1 MFGPICLTN
10 PKSLEFLKK
19 LSGCPQSVLERQQEI
34 DCKSCFFRLFC
45 NPPAFSWL
53 GIKIKGYQRV
63 IYCWVLTK
71 RPLKPGSCIFM
82 VKIGPMLQFSN
93 TKKSYKMFNHN
104 VFNSDFFFFQTF
116 SFSDFFVMPLHFH
129 GQDYNPNISPMQK
142 FVLLH
147 RISSHY
153 QQIMFNQTVF
163 CSYTYNSNKIS
174 KI

>member
-1 MFGPICLTN
+1 MGAESLDENTQNAQKMFGPICLTN

-19 LSGCPQSVLERQQEI
+19 TLSGCPQSVLERQQEI

-82 VKIGPMLQFSN
+82 VKISPMLQFSN
-93 TKKSYKMFNHN
+93 TKESYKMFNHN
-104 VFNSDFFFFQTF
+104 VFNSEFFFSNFQFFRLFCHAPAF
-116 SFSDFFVMPLHFH
+116 SWL
-129 GQDYNPNISPMQK
+129 G
-142 FVLLH
+142 L
-147 RISSHY
+147 
-153 QQIMFNQTVF
+153 
-163 CSYTYNSNKIS
+163 
-174 KI
+174 

>member
-19 LSGCPQSVLERQQEI
+19 TLSGYPQSVLERQQEI

-71 RPLKPGSCIFM
+71 KPLKPGSCMFM
-82 VKIGPMLQFSN
+82 VKISPMLQFSN
-93 TKKSYKMFNHN
+93 TKESYKMFNHN
-104 VFNSDFFFFQTF
+104 VFNSEFFFFKLSVFQIFLSCPCIFMVRIIILTLVLCRNLCYSIGF
-116 SFSDFFVMPLHFH
+116 RHITNKSCLINLFFVVIHT
-129 GQDYNPNISPMQK
+129 IAI
-142 FVLLH
+142 
-147 RISSHY
+147 R
-153 QQIMFNQTVF
+153 
-163 CSYTYNSNKIS
+163 
-174 KI
+174 